1 MRQANKIARRV
12 CYLKLV
18 SNKTAVV
25 LICSSGSNKTTQDIL
40 LAEAWRGMGY
50 RKSGQFASLSI
61 SLCER
66 HLVFWHYF
74 VIVNIL
80 CCNHLQPPFIWL
92 DTQASLHLGPSK
104 KLIRK
109 YGARI
114 VIVHLGA
121 FGALTTKPVTWKD
134 CAPILKKCH
143 VQNVVHKSIIN
154 FSVVYS
160 GTTSLENS
168 TYNYNYS
175 CMKQLS
181 SNIDRI
187 FVCSWGRFGWNCEMA
202 SKTCE
207 NCPWRT
213 S

>member
-80 CCNHLQPPFIWL
+80 CMLQPFATTLHMIRYPSLFAPWPIQETHSQIWSSYCRRSPWCFWRFDHQTCDL
-92 DTQASLHLGPSK
+92 ERLCSHPQEMPCSK
-104 KLIRK
+104 CSPQ
-109 YGARI
+109 
-114 VIVHLGA
+114 VHHQLQ
-121 FGALTTKPVTWKD
+121 
-134 CAPILKKCH
+134 C
-143 VQNVVHKSIIN
+143 SI
-154 FSVVYS
+154 
-160 GTTSLENS
+160 
-168 TYNYNYS
+168 
-175 CMKQLS
+175 
-181 SNIDRI
+181 
-187 FVCSWGRFGWNCEMA
+187 
-202 SKTCE
+202 
-207 NCPWRT
+207 
-213 S
+213 